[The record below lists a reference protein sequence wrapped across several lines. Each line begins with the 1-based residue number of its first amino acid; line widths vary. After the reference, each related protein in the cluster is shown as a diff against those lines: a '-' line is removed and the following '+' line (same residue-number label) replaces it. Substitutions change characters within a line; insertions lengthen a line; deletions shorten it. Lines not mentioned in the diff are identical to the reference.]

1 MSKYYYFKT
10 WWIIVLNNLLL
21 SFQEITGTCE
31 FKNNVSGNLIIVN
44 NKHSAFNSSC
54 FQFDE
59 TDPLGYENSIK
70 VNESV
75 ISINDSDLSLT
86 AYLADSS
93 GIPIECDNSIVEI
106 D

>member
-1 MSKYYYFKT
+1 MDNCFKKF
-10 WWIIVLNNLLL
+10 LN

-31 FKNNVSGNLIIVN
+31 FKNNASGNLVIVN

-59 TDPLGYENSIK
+59 TDQLSYENNSFK
-70 VNESV
+70 MNQSV
-75 ISINDSDLSLT
+75 ISINDSDLSIT